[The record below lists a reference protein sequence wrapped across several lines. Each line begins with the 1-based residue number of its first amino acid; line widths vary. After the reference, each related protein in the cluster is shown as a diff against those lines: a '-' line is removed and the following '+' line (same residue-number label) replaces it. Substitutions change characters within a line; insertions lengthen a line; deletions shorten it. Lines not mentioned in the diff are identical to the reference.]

1 MKTQSENIISLFEP
15 IARVFR
21 GLILKIRYDGK
32 IIYEPPGYLI
42 IVENKKKGPYC
53 QRCCDV
59 DKRLVLLEKRSDG
72 IYICHQC
79 PIGSNEYEDP
89 FYVAPEIDLGD

>member
-1 MKTQSENIISLFEP
+1 MKNHTEDIIPLFEP

-21 GLILKIRYDGK
+21 GLILKIRYNGK
-32 IIYEPPGYLI
+32 IIYEAPGYRI
-42 IVENKKKGPYC
+42 NNKKGLYC

-59 DKRLVLLEKRSDG
+59 DKRLVLLERRSDG
-72 IYICHQC
+72 IYLCHQC

-89 FYVAPEIDLGD
+89 FYEAPELNLED